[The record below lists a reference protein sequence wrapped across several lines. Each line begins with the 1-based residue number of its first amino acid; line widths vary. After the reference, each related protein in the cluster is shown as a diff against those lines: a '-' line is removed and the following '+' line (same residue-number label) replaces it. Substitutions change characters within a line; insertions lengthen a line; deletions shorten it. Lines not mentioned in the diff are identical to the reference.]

1 MEVDGHWQTCGEW
14 AQGRKRTNVEGR
26 KGWENDI
33 KKEAKTTERDRN
45 KWEKEEGKTV
55 RNLSEVERRSAG
67 ALFIITP
74 KLAVPWGGVSAALGL
89 SFKNLEQGRVRL
101 WNQTT
106 QRGNQGPGPYKR
118 ELDSRVCEGTLYSF
132 SVIFC

>member
-1 MEVDGHWQTCGEW
+1 MDGHWQTCGEW

-26 KGWENDI
+26 KVWENDI

-89 SFKNLEQGRVRL
+89 SFKNLEQGRDRL

-118 ELDSRVCEGTLYSF
+118 ESDSRVCEGSLYSF